1 MKKISSNL
9 TFIML
14 ITLLPVIILS
24 SCESDILENPD
35 LDPRDKFLGTWLV
48 SESCVRL
55 DYQATIKADPDD
67 ENKVLIENFAAPGN
81 GFPPAY
87 GFVDGNVINMPQQ
100 NIGDNWRV
108 EGTGSYREDN
118 TIFWSYFIEIGA
130 NASNCEA
137 DYR

>member
-9 TFIML
+9 MAILM
-14 ITLLPVIILS
+14 ITLLPAIFLS
-24 SCESDILENPD
+24 SCESDIVENPD
-35 LDPRDKFLGTWLV
+35 LDPRGKFLGTWLV

-55 DYQATIKADPDD
+55 DYQATITADPDD
-67 ENKVLIENFAAPGN
+67 ENKVLIENFAAPGE

-100 NIGDNWRV
+100 TIGDNWRV
-108 EGTGSYREDN
+108 EGSGTYQDN
-118 TIFWSYFIEIGA
+118 GTIFWSYFIEIGA

>member
-1 MKKISSNL
+1 MKKISFNL
-9 TFIML
+9 RF
-14 ITLLPVIILS
+14 IILLMLVHLVFLP

-35 LDPRDKFLGTWLV
+35 QDNRSKFLGTWLV

-67 ENKVLIENFAAPGN
+67 EDKVLIENFAAPGE
-81 GFPPAY
+81 GFPPAF
-87 GFVDGNVINMPQQ
+87 GFVDGNVINLPQQ
-100 NIGDNWRV
+100 TIGDNWRV
-108 EGTGSYREDN
+108 EGTGTYRQDN
-118 TIFWSYFIEIGA
+118 SILWSYFIEIGA